1 MELSVKALIYKS
13 PYLSERY
20 AQLGNGSTM
29 AFMEEELAKVARF
42 FGGDDAVKV
51 VEVLQRQREAT
62 DDTIATETG
71 IRLNTVRKILYKLYD
86 HALVSSTRVRNE
98 TTGWYTFFWRLQP
111 DQLDAFI
118 RSRKRRTLEKLK
130 SRLEHERSHSF
141 YVCPKCSEIR
151 LTFEEA
157 METAFRCPKCGGHL
171 EGVENTKI
179 VEKLSDLI
187 KKLEDE
193 LSE

>member
-1 MELSVKALIYKS
+1 MFRT
-13 PYLSERY
+13 PYSIENEFAWWSGRL
-20 AQLGNGSTM
+20 
-29 AFMEEELAKVARF
+29 AFMGEELIKVARF
-42 FGGDDAVKV
+42 FGGDEAVKV
-51 VEVLQRQREAT
+51 VETLQRLKEAT
-62 DDTIATETG
+62 DDTIAAETG

-111 DQLDAFI
+111 DQVDAFI
-118 RSRKRRTLEKLK
+118 RARKRRTLEKLK

-141 YVCPKCSEIR
+141 FICEKCSDVR
-151 LTFEEA
+151 MTFEEA

-171 EGVENTKI
+171 TGADNSRI
-179 VEKLSDLI
+179 IEKLSDLI

-193 LSE
+193 LRE

>member
-1 MELSVKALIYKS
+1 MLGLQYINGERLYQGDSAPLSFID
-13 PYLSERY
+13 
-20 AQLGNGSTM
+20 
-29 AFMEEELAKVARF
+29 EELVKVARF
-42 FGGDDAVKV
+42 FGGEDSVKV
-51 VEVLQRQREAT
+51 VEVLGKLKEAT
-62 DDTIATETG
+62 DDTIAAETG

-98 TTGWYTFFWRLQP
+98 NTGWYTFFWRLQP

-118 RSRKRRTLEKLK
+118 RSRKRRTLEKLR

-141 YVCPKCSEIR
+141 FACEQCKEVR
-151 LTFEEA
+151 VTFEEA
-157 METAFRCPKCGGHL
+157 METAFRCSKCGSPL
-171 EGVENTKI
+171 TGVDNSKI
-179 VEKLSDLI
+179 TEKLSGLI

>member
-1 MELSVKALIYKS
+1 MLRS
-13 PYLSERY
+13 PYIILEHLY
-20 AQLGNGSTM
+20 LGDLDLL
-29 AFMEEELAKVARF
+29 AFMDEELLKVARF
-42 FGGDDAVKV
+42 FGGDDAVRV
-51 VEVLQRQREAT
+51 VEVLGKLKEAS
-62 DDTIATETG
+62 DDMIAAEIST
-71 IRLNTVRKILYKLYD
+71 RLNTVRKILYKLYD
-86 HALVSSTRVRNE
+86 HALVSCTRVRNE
-98 TTGWYTFFWRLQP
+98 QTGWYTFFWRLQP
-111 DQLDAFI
+111 DQVDAFI

-141 YVCPKCSEIR
+141 FICEKCPDVR

-157 METAFRCPKCGGHL
+157 METAFRCSKCGGHL
-171 EGVENTKI
+171 TGVDNSKI

>member
-1 MELSVKALIYKS
+1 MD
-13 PYLSERY
+13 
-20 AQLGNGSTM
+20 
-29 AFMEEELAKVARF
+29 EELIKVARF

-51 VEVLQRQREAT
+51 VEVLQRMKEVT
-62 DDTIATETG
+62 DEIITAETG
-71 IRLNTVRKILYKLYD
+71 IRLNTIRKILYKLYD

-98 TTGWYTFFWRLQP
+98 TTGWYTFYWRLQP

-130 SRLEHERSHSF
+130 SRMEHERSHSF
-141 YVCPKCSEIR
+141 FICEKCSDVR
-151 LTFEEA
+151 LTFEEG

-171 EGVENTKI
+171 TGVENSKI
-179 VEKLSDLI
+179 IEKLSDLI

-193 LSE
+193 LRE